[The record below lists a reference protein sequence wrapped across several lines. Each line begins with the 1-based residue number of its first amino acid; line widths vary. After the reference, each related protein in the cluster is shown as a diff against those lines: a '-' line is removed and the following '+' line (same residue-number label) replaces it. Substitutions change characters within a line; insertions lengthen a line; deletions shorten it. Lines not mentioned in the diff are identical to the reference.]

1 MRKPTAYAGA
11 GGAPGALRRRDS
23 VYIQIC
29 SFVYPFGGDG
39 GRNREDEARAGQFI
53 FVFLSLFELCEYT
66 NVSNNQMRTFD
77 VGKQGGIVHVN
88 IRSPSSSSSPCP
100 HLLTSFN
107 SITCSVNFSVKFLFP
122 NLSLE
127 YTPVPNDNATAQYS
141 AMMLILGG
149 YF

>member
-11 GGAPGALRRRDS
+11 GGAPGALGRRDS

-39 GRNREDEARAGQFI
+39 GRNREDGDRAGQFI
-53 FVFLSLFELCEYT
+53 FVFLSLFELCECT

-88 IRSPSSSSSPCP
+88 IRSPSSSSSPSP
-100 HLLTSFN
+100 HQIQIHEFIKIYLLPDLQTSGVISSSGCSMLN
-107 SITCSVNFSVKFLFP
+107 MVGKGSLRINKQSITN
-122 NLSLE
+122 
-127 YTPVPNDNATAQYS
+127 TR
-141 AMMLILGG
+141 
-149 YF
+149 